1 VRSRWITAAAIGAFA
16 CLGPASSASAQSRPY
31 VSSPP
36 TTSGSA
42 VVNST
47 LTSSGGTAGGP
58 PGTRTGRAWLR
69 CTHPTDERT
78 CEIIES
84 AWDTNTYTLT
94 SADLGKRMR
103 SALYAYRDY
112 RDLVWRMSA
121 ATAVVVNPAPPTPPP
136 TPTPVPTPVPTP
148 PPAEQPAPPVSQPLP
163 TVQVLPPV
171 VTAPQSRA
179 KRMRPFPV
187 VRIAGVLTPNGARI
201 SRLTVK
207 APKGARVRISCSG
220 KGCPQRRV
228 VRAAKGKSL
237 RVSPLETY
245 LRAGVKL
252 TFTISRTGY
261 ISKVTTIKIRKAK
274 APLRSDL
281 CREPGAKKR
290 TRCPKG

>member
-1 VRSRWITAAAIGAFA
+1 MRSRLIRAAAIGTFA
-16 CLGPASSASAQSRPY
+16 CLGLASSASAQSRPY

-58 PGTRTGRAWLR
+58 RGTRTGRAWLR

-84 AWDTNTYTLT
+84 AWNTSSYKLT
-94 SADLGKRMR
+94 SADLGKHMR

-121 ATAVVVNPAPPTPPP
+121 ATAVVVNPAPPTPPAPTP
-136 TPTPVPTPVPTP
+136 TPTPVPTPVPAP
-148 PPAEQPAPPVSQPLP
+148 PPAPPVSQPLP

-171 VTAPQSRA
+171 VTAPKRRA

-187 VRIAGVLTPNGARI
+187 VRIAGVLTPNGAQI

-207 APKGARVRISCSG
+207 APKRARITISCSG
-220 KGCPQRRV
+220 KGCPKRRV
-228 VRAAKGKSL
+228 VRAGKGKTL
-237 RVSPLETY
+237 RLSPLETY

-252 TFTISRTGY
+252 TITISRTGY

-290 TRCPKG
+290 TRCPKR